1 MLLCFC
7 CLLFRLMLAPESG
20 LEGRGSLALLLLARL
35 VGRLL
40 MECAC
45 AQLNVTCVYNT
56 FSEVQKL

>member
-1 MLLCFC
+1 
-7 CLLFRLMLAPESG
+7 MLAPESG

-40 MECAC
+40 MECAF